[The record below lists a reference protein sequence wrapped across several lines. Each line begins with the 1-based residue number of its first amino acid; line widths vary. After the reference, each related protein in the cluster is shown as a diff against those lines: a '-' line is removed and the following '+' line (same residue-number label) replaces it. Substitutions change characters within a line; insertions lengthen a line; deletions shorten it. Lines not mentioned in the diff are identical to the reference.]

1 MAAQKKKNASKSTS
15 STTAKSTSTRTPWGE
30 GYDVWT
36 KYAKQTGDTFGEYLR
51 RFGEEQQKNYERWVS
66 TLRDGSAPTRSEQ
79 AREEMKARMEQ
90 WNKVS
95 REIADRVTE
104 AFLSSLGPQRETFET
119 WMRPFLPKE
128 GSSEE
133 RSRQFTELVTKFWT
147 GMFSDVNRRFV
158 EGLQPSKS
166 VAEFTQLQENA
177 LKEFGETYQKLAYA
191 YFSSPAFVG
200 LFGKTLDNSLDLQKA
215 YEEGEAVISRVTGLP
230 TRREITELN
239 EGIRELLHKVDRLDH
254 ED

>member
-1 MAAQKKKNASKSTS
+1 MAPKKK
-15 STTAKSTSTRTPWGE
+15 TAKSAPSKTAPTSSSRTPLQE

-36 KYAKQTGDTFGEYLR
+36 QFARQTGETFGEYLR
-51 RFGEEQQKNYERWVS
+51 RYGEEQQKNYERWVATVRES
-66 TLRDGSAPTRSEQ
+66 AASAPSGR
-79 AREEMKARMEQ
+79 AKDEMKARLEQ

-95 REIADRVTE
+95 REIADRVSD
-104 AFLSSLGPQRETFET
+104 AFLSTLGPQKETFET

-128 GSSEE
+128 GSAEE
-133 RSRQFTELVTKFWT
+133 RSKQFTEFVTKFWS

-158 EGLQPSKS
+158 EGLQPNKAA
-166 VAEFTQLQENA
+166 AEFAQLQENA

-200 LFGKTLDNSLDLQKA
+200 LFGKTLDSSLDLQKA
-215 YEEGEAVISRVTGLP
+215 YDEGEAVLSKVTGLP
-230 TRREITELN
+230 TRKDILELN
-239 EGIRELLHKVDRLDH
+239 EGIRELLLKVGQRGK

>member
-1 MAAQKKKNASKSTS
+1 MAPSKKTATKSAPSAKASAGS
-15 STTAKSTSTRTPWGE
+15 ARTPFQE

-36 KYAKQTGDTFGEYLR
+36 KFAKQTGETFGEYLR
-51 RFGEEQQKNYERWVS
+51 RFGEEQQKNYERWVASLRESS
-66 TLRDGSAPTRSEQ
+66 TAVPSVEAKDEMR
-79 AREEMKARMEQ
+79 ARVEQ

-104 AFLSSLGPQRETFET
+104 AFLSTLGPQRETFET

-128 GSSEE
+128 GSTEE
-133 RSRQFTELVTKFWT
+133 RTRQFTELVTKFWA
-147 GMFSDVNRRFV
+147 GMFSDVNRRFI

-166 VAEFTQLQENA
+166 AADFAQLQENA

-215 YEEGEAVISRVTGLP
+215 YDQGEAAISKMTGLP
-230 TRREITELN
+230 TRKDILELN
-239 EGIRELLHKVDRLDH
+239 EGIRELLLKVGQRSK